1 LSGTL
6 TTAAQPNITSVG
18 TLSSLNVTNTVTAAN
33 LSGTLTTAAQ
43 PNITSVG
50 TLSSLNVTNT
60 VTAIGGFVS
69 GSDYR
74 IKSDIED
81 LDDKYSVDNL
91 RPVKFKNTLASK
103 QDIGLIAH
111 ELEEHYPFLVTGE
124 KDGEEYQS
132 VNYIGLIG
140 ILIHEIKN
148 LKKEVKELKDFY
160 HNI

>member
-1 LSGTL
+1 M
-6 TTAAQPNITSVG
+6 
-18 TLSSLNVTNTVTAAN
+18 
-33 LSGTLTTAAQ
+33 SGTLTTAAQ